1 MSVKTVLVPLIG
13 SDEACDETALR
24 SALTLARRL
33 GAHVDALHVRL
44 DPRSAAAFVG
54 EGMTSAM
61 IESVIDMA
69 EKDGQKRQ
77 QTARALFEETCQE
90 LSITTDP
97 PIEGEQEGVTAT
109 FVEREGNREEVLL
122 NFGRM
127 FDLIVVCKKAGEDNT
142 GNDMVINAALLET
155 GRPVLVVDSPLQDSF
170 GKNAAVIWNGSVESS
185 RAITHALPVLR
196 TAEKVTLICAMDDL
210 DDELHPEEAIRY
222 LKRHG
227 IEANSCEI
235 RGSSGRTTA
244 DLLMSQAGQCGADI
258 LVMGAYTRS
267 RLRRLFF
274 GAVTGEVLE
283 KCELPV
289 LMAH

>member
-13 SDEACDETALR
+13 SDEACDQTALR

-77 QTARALFEETCQE
+77 QTARTLFDETCRE
-90 LSITTDP
+90 LSIKTSTPAQD
-97 PIEGEQEGVTAT
+97 EEEDVTAA

-127 FDLIVVCKKAGEDNT
+127 FDLIVVCKKASEDNS

-185 RAITHALPVLR
+185 RAITHSLPILKA
-196 TAEKVTLICAMDDL
+196 AEKVTLICAMDDL

-227 IEANSCEI
+227 IEASSCEI